1 MAPPN
6 ILRAENK
13 TMRRKNFKSFPVLML
28 AIAVMTPLRSH
39 AAEVRPLIKAGFNF
53 GGETVVSVSVS
64 GAAGGSTKSI
74 RANEGIFVGGGASIL
89 MDSKAFEVEVSAS
102 YKFATIGAQNGH
114 IDWTVVPLDALVFYR
129 LPYFRLGGGLTYHL
143 GPTLKGSAELSD
155 LNAKYND
162 ALGFVLQAD
171 YALGDQ
177 FNFGLRYTSVDYKA
191 KSIQTNPLATPAT
204 NAKTNGIGIV
214 FSMSF

>member
-1 MAPPN
+1 M
-6 ILRAENK
+6 
-13 TMRRKNFKSFPVLML
+13 F
-28 AIAVMTPLRSH
+28 AVAAMTPLGSH

-102 YKFATIGAQNGH
+102 YKYSTIAAQNGD

-129 LPYFRLGGGLTYHL
+129 LSAFRLGGGLTYHL
-143 GPTLKGSAELSD
+143 SPTLKGSGAASD
-155 LNAKYND
+155 LNAKYDD

-171 YALGDQ
+171 YALGNK
-177 FNFGLRYTSVDYKA
+177 FNFGLRYTNVGYKA
-191 KSIQTNPLATPAT
+191 STQPSASLGVTPAT
-204 NAKTNGIGIV
+204 NPKTSGVGIV
-214 FSMSF
+214 FGMSF